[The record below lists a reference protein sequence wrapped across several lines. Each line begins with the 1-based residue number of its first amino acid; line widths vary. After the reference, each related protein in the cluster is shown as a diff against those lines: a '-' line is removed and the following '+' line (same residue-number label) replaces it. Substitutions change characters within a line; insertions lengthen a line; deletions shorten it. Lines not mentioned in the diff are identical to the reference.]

1 MVRVAVIATI
11 IILALMI
18 FGIIDCSRT
27 PENQIRSLPKWA
39 WLVIIIFVPGIG
51 ALAWIIAGRPK
62 GTKIMITN
70 QAHFGRLLIRPSSV
84 REQSIIEKIINAV
97 TMIAAI
103 TAARIMS
110 EV

>member
-18 FGIIDCSRT
+18 FSIIGSRT

-62 GTKIMITN
+62 GNGRRRRKGKIVPPDDN
-70 QAHFGRLLIRPSSV
+70 PDFLRKL
-84 REQSIIEKIINAV
+84 
-97 TMIAAI
+97 
-103 TAARIMS
+103 
-110 EV
+110 